1 MKMIILSRFLI
12 RENEEGKVDPVHQR
26 VDAVP
31 LQLGQ
36 GRVLP
41 AITLVNAIIF
51 SIAPVI
57 IAIVFNN
64 IAIIVVI
71 WSATF
76 VTIFAII
83 FSNIVVIFFII
94 HIIAINVIHQRPGDK
109 ALSLPVDAAKVV
121 RQVLGVQ
128 QGHLHVDLGDDVD
141 DDASHLVLGG
151 ELQHLRIH
159 LWLAAEKASHPHL
172 IRFSQALLPLSVQW
186 YFLKFS

>member
-1 MKMIILSRFLI
+1 MNYENDNLDQ
-12 RENEEGKVDPVHQR
+12 ENEEDPVHQR
-26 VDAVP
+26 VDTVP

-57 IAIVFNN
+57 IAIFFNN
-64 IAIIVVI
+64 IAIIFAI
-71 WSATF
+71 F
-76 VTIFAII
+76 VTSFAII
-83 FSNIVVIFFII
+83 FSNIVVIFIII

-159 LWLAAEKASHPHL
+159 LRLAAEKASHPHL
-172 IRFSQALLPLSVQW
+172 IRFFQALLPLSVQW